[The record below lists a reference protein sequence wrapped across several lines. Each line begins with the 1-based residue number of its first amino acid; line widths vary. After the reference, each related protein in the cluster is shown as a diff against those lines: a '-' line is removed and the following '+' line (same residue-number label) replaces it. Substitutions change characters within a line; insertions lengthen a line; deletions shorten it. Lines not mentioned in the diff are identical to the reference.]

1 MFACKSTKWM
11 LPMMGLLVVG
21 TAGSAQAQ
29 LNPSQGGPID
39 VARQVGLDQKLNAQ
53 VPLDTVFRDET
64 GKAVLLKSYFGD
76 KPVVLVLPFYK
87 CPGICTTELEGMVK
101 AFRSPDLHRKLGDD
115 FEAVTISINPKET
128 PDLAAAKK
136 SEYIQLYAHPN
147 ATDPS
152 AATGWHFLVGDLDS
166 IHKVTQA
173 VGFRYF
179 YDPKTDQYAHPAGL
193 IVLTPQ
199 GKVSRYL
206 YGAIY
211 RPFDLRLALAE
222 ASQNKIGSPVEQI
235 LLLCYHYDP
244 VRGKYG
250 LVIMNVIKLAGFATV
265 ALLGGSILLL
275 VRWEKRHPNIPPSG
289 TDRPLPPTDA

>member
-1 MFACKSTKWM
+1 MFARKTIIGA
-11 LPMMGLLVVG
+11 LPIMGLLTVLA
-21 TAGSAQAQ
+21 AGSALAQ
-29 LNPSQGGPID
+29 FSPSQGGTVD

-53 VPLDTVFRDET
+53 LPLDTVFRDET
-64 GKAVLLKSYFGD
+64 GKAVPLKTYFGE

-136 SEYIQLYAHPN
+136 SEYLQLYTHPR

-152 AATGWHFLVGDLDS
+152 AEAGWHFLTGDLDS
-166 IHKVTQA
+166 IQKVTRA

-206 YGAIY
+206 YGAVY

-244 VRGKYG
+244 IRGKYG
-250 LVIMNVIKLAGFATV
+250 LVVMNVIKLAGFTTV
-265 ALLGGSILLL
+265 ALLGGSILLML
-275 VRWEKRHPNIPPSG
+275 RWEKRHASPPSSG
-289 TDRPLPPTDA
+289 AGPSGPPTDV